1 MTVSEKKNSRR
12 KAATRF
18 YIVLAVIFVIG
29 GIIGGIIGG
38 AVKGAA
44 LSATENE
51 EQPLYGTRDGKVI
64 TDDGVLTVQ
73 SSDFVPLECALSDD
87 LQEYTYYMCQ
97 AYYIDFDFV
106 MALMF
111 TESSFRTDVVSKTN
125 DYGLMQINSINH
137 KELEDKLG
145 ITDLTDGYQN
155 IRAGLYIL
163 RGLFEK
169 YDDEA
174 KVLMAYNMGEY
185 GASVLWKRGVYT
197 TSYTNKILAKADEYA
212 AQRAAQ
218 K

>member
-1 MTVSEKKNSRR
+1 MTVSEKKKSRK

-38 AVKGAA
+38 VVKGAVTVA
-44 LSATENE
+44 ASV

-87 LQEYTYYMCQ
+87 LQEYTYYLCQ
-97 AYYIDFDFV
+97 AYYIDFDFI

-111 TESSFRTDVVSKTN
+111 AESSFRTDVVSKTN
-125 DYGLMQINSINH
+125 DYGLMQINAINH
-137 KELEDKLG
+137 KELKDKLG

-174 KVLMAYNMGEY
+174 KVLMAYNMGDY

-218 K
+218 Q